1 MPTGLEV
8 GAAYRPVGE
17 DLGPGVES
25 VGQGGLQRGYFIMS
39 GKSVGGGG
47 WAVRGLASGNEGGEG
62 LGKGRV
68 GMVGRARG
76 SRRSSARRPLRR
88 LAAAR
93 PAADAGGPVWGSDRP
108 SPRWPRRQAGL
119 ANGGEHRCAAPG
131 LFIGGM
137 NA

>member
-1 MPTGLEV
+1 MP
-8 GAAYRPVGE
+8 
-17 DLGPGVES
+17 
-25 VGQGGLQRGYFIMS
+25 

-47 WAVRGLASGNEGGEG
+47 WAVRGLASRNEGGEG

-76 SRRSSARRPLRR
+76 SRRSSARRSLRR

-93 PAADAGGPVWGSDRP
+93 PAADAGGPVWGSVRP
-108 SPRWPRRQAGL
+108 SPRGGTPRCQAGW